1 MSYKRK
7 PNSFGIF
14 DRKILFNS
22 VTHNGSA
29 NSRAKNQIKHSD
41 AGDVCVDPKSAGWRE
56 KKKHQP
62 FCLIIHSWIPFNA
75 EGNYFLILLDI

>member
-22 VTHNGSA
+22 VTHNDLA

-41 AGDVCVDPKSAGWRE
+41 AGDVCVDPKSAG
-56 KKKHQP
+56 
-62 FCLIIHSWIPFNA
+62 
-75 EGNYFLILLDI
+75 